1 MPSLPPGD
9 TSSHGHVLV
18 VDDDRATRRFM
29 KVQLE
34 DAGFDVSIADSG
46 DRCLEL
52 AINLQPEVIVLD
64 LNMPGMGGIETCR
77 RLRAAAATHDI
88 PVLFLTG
95 RQDDEAAVVRALE
108 AGANDFVSKDSSRAV
123 LVARL
128 RSQVAISRA
137 HYKLREMSLVD
148 EVSGAWSKAYLHTTL
163 RGALKAMTRPRR
175 KTLMCVVADV
185 AGIAEV
191 NQRIGFRGG
200 DEVMR
205 AIGAALMATTRE
217 TDVVARLDGARFGVL
232 LVDTDVEGARAAI
245 DRMMSQVVAATKLA
259 TVSFGVAKLA
269 DVALDALRDQKG
281 IDDTIDDL
289 VKRAI
294 LVGHVA
300 EREGKGAVVLDGET
314 VLPTPKDD
322 GETTAELALAPPDSE
337 PTGVAQRATAPDS
350 ETGVEIEVDIDVDL
364 AAAASEPGDDTVD
377 AAAPDDDESL
387 AETGSGDAD
396 EPTKISSAPASESG
410 PPPRVPD
417 SDD

>member
-9 TSSHGHVLV
+9 ASSHGHVLV

-46 DRCLEL
+46 ERCLEL
-52 AINLQPEVIVLD
+52 AINLLPEVIVLD

-88 PVLFLTG
+88 PVLFLTK
-95 RQDDEAAVVRALE
+95 RQDDEALVVRALD
-108 AGANDFVSKDSSRAV
+108 AGANDFVAKDSSRAV
-123 LVARL
+123 LAARL
-128 RSQVAISRA
+128 RSQVALSRA

-148 EVSGAWSKAYLHTTL
+148 EVSGAWSKSYLHTTL

-175 KTLMCVVADV
+175 KTLICVVADV

-232 LVDTDVEGARAAI
+232 LVDTDVEGARAVI

-259 TVSFGVAKLA
+259 TVSFGLA
-269 DVALDALRDQKG
+269 TLEDIALDSLRDQKA
-281 IDDTIDDL
+281 IDFLVEDL
-289 VKRAI
+289 VKRATI
-294 LVGHVA
+294 VGRVA
-300 EREGKGAVVLDGET
+300 EREGKGAVVLDGEG
-314 VLPTPKDD
+314 PTPRDA
-322 GETTAELALAPPDSE
+322 ETTDELELRAPDSG
-337 PTGVAQRATAPDS
+337 PTALQERTHAPDS
-350 ETGVEIEVDIDVDL
+350 ETGVEIDVDIDVDL
-364 AAAASEPGDDTVD
+364 AQAEPSEPTLDAGAEPLAEGED
-377 AAAPDDDESL
+377 AAR
-387 AETGSGDAD
+387 AETAGSDD
-396 EPTKISSAPASESG
+396 EPTKVPSAPAPASG
-410 PPPRVPD
+410 PPAPPD
-417 SDD
+417 SED